1 MTNDP
6 DAIIRK
12 HVIVNFI
19 KRHKTQ
25 MRAKRRNLKLAK
37 QNFRQKLVKLHLTTR
52 KRLVRT
58 NISET
63 YDQKRG
69 NFLSNQ
75 RFNVDQSP
83 MLFAIDMKRTYH
95 LYEPAQDQNKKKVW
109 ISHPGCGLEKGQCT
123 LQTCFRPDRQQPRI
137 GMFLYINP
145 LLPNY
150 FKKRNRHIHKII
162 HRYRLLL

>member
-1 MTNDP
+1 
-6 DAIIRK
+6 
-12 HVIVNFI
+12 
-19 KRHKTQ
+19 

-95 LYEPAQDQNKKKVW
+95 LYEPAQDQNKKRCGFPIMVAGSKKVSAPCRHVFVLTDSNQGQVCFYTLTLYCPI
-109 ISHPGCGLEKGQCT
+109 ISKKGTGIYIRLSTDISYYYKLITREC
-123 LQTCFRPDRQQPRI
+123 LQPWLQ
-137 GMFLYINP
+137 
-145 LLPNY
+145 
-150 FKKRNRHIHKII
+150 
-162 HRYRLLL
+162 